1 MTIKRVEDL
10 VAKKVAEYP
19 EDPTH
24 NVSGDVRD
32 PVMNR
37 TGKLRVD

>member
-1 MTIKRVEDL
+1 MTIKRVGDL

-24 NVSGDVRD
+24 NVSSDA
-32 PVMNR
+32 R
-37 TGKLRVD
+37 TQL